1 MCDSLAKS
9 IILATAN
16 SLVPLAKTGR
26 PRVSHELL
34 LDQFIR
40 VLRTGTTWRDVK
52 GIDFRTAHRHFIR
65 WAREG
70 IFEAAFRRLHTLA
83 RRRRRDGSYLALD
96 TSFVKNVFGIDA
108 VGRNRTDRGRKA
120 TKIVALVDDQGL
132 PHKLGFIPANISDY
146 RVLPSVTPFPRS
158 ERGNRVYADKG
169 FDSSAIREEIRKE
182 GFVPRVARRRTVTTV
197 WADRRRR
204 VVERFFGI
212 LDKCRRL
219 ILRYDKTIVA
229 YEGWTWLACCRLAGG
244 RASSLRR
251 AGGRSGAL

>member
-1 MCDSLAKS
+1 MYILSSKKS
-9 IILATAN
+9 NRI
-16 SLVPLAKTGR
+16 
-26 PRVSHELL
+26 
-34 LDQFIR
+34 
-40 VLRTGTTWRDVK
+40 
-52 GIDFRTAHRHFIR
+52 
-65 WAREG
+65 
-70 IFEAAFRRLHTLA
+70 HTLA

-158 ERGNRVYADKG
+158 ERGNRVYADKW

-204 VVERFFGI
+204 VVERWFFGI

-219 ILRYDKTIVA
+219 ILRYDKTIVV
-229 YEGWTWLACCRLAGG
+229 YHIRRMDVAGV
-244 RASSLRR
+244 L
-251 AGGRSGAL
+251 